1 LRYDPVIP
9 IIVEDAG
16 GSCVKQQEQ
25 YVDNRHF
32 VAISQYIDL
41 LLDAICVVDASGTFV
56 FVSAG
61 AERIFGYKPEEMI
74 GRSMLELI
82 HPDDQARTLQTATE
96 IMQGESKVDFE
107 NRYLRKDGQVVD
119 LLWSA
124 RWSASDQLRVAVARD
139 ITPLKRTQQRQSA
152 LYQISEAAHTAQNL
166 SELYQHIHQIVAA
179 ILPAANFAILLTDAD
194 SGLLQF
200 ACQAAVEPEAI
211 IQHQAQIIQHAQQVM
226 LQRSTLRTSSFPNDS
241 AQQNVLQELSAQ
253 HWLVVPLRQHD
264 HWPGALVLFGSQSYS
279 VHDQELLEFVSTQ
292 IASAIERKKMHDR
305 LQHIALYDVL
315 TGLPNRLL
323 FSDRLQSALYRAE
336 REKSQ
341 FAVLYLDLDKFKQVN
356 DDAGHAVGDLLLQQ
370 AADRIKQAVRSSD
383 TVARFGGD
391 EFVVLLEHIEAISTA
406 EGVAEKVRVELN
418 APFVLAGGTFNV
430 FPSIGIS
437 IFPAQGQDEKQLLLE
452 ADRAMY
458 QAKKAGGNRVWWSGV
473 A

>member
-1 LRYDPVIP
+1 M
-9 IIVEDAG
+9 
-16 GSCVKQQEQ
+16 
-25 YVDNRHF
+25 DNSHF

-82 HPDDQARTLQTATE
+82 HPADKAKTLQTATE
-96 IMQGESKVDFE
+96 IMLGQPKIDFE
-107 NRYLRKDGQVVD
+107 NRYLRKDGQVVH

-124 RWSASDQLRVAVARD
+124 RWSDSDQLRVAVARD
-139 ITPLKRTQQRQSA
+139 ITQLKRTQQRQSA
-152 LYQISEAAHTAQNL
+152 LYQISEAAHAAQNL
-166 SELYQHIHQIVAA
+166 SELYLHIHQILATL
-179 ILPAANFAILLTDAD
+179 LPAANFAILLTDSD
-194 SGLLQF
+194 NGLLQF
-200 ACQAAVEPEAI
+200 ACQAAVEPAAI
-211 IQHQAQIIQHAQQVM
+211 VQHQALIIQYAQQV
-226 LQRSTLRTSSFPNDS
+226 LQQQRTFRSEPELRVAVDGEPQPGKTVRINNP
-241 AQQNVLQELSAQ
+241 
-253 HWLVVPLRQHD
+253 HWLVVPLHQHD
-264 HWPGALVLFGSQSYS
+264 GIPGAIVLFGQQPYS

-305 LQHIALYDVL
+305 LQQIALYDVL
-315 TGLPNRLL
+315 TSLPNRLL
-323 FSDRLQSALYRAE
+323 FSDRLQSALYRAS

-370 AADRIKQAVRSSD
+370 AAARIKHAVRSSD

-391 EFVVLLEHIEAISTA
+391 EFVVLLEHIEDVSTA
-406 EGVAEKVRVELN
+406 QAVAEKVRCSLN
-418 APFVLAGGTFNV
+418 APFVLAGGEFFV

-437 IFPAQGQDEKQLLLE
+437 VFPVQGQDEQQLLLE

-458 QAKKAGGNRVWWSGV
+458 QAKKAGGNQVYGV
-473 A
+473 QSKSLI

>member
-1 LRYDPVIP
+1 M
-9 IIVEDAG
+9 
-16 GSCVKQQEQ
+16 
-25 YVDNRHF
+25 DNNHF

-74 GRSMLELI
+74 GRSMLDLI
-82 HPDDQARTLQTATE
+82 HPDDQAKTLQTAAE
-96 IMQGESKVDFE
+96 IMLDQPKVDFE
-107 NRYLRKDGQVVD
+107 NRYLRKDGQVVH

-124 RWSASDQLRVAVARD
+124 RWSASDQRRVAVARD
-139 ITPLKRTQQRQSA
+139 ITQLKRAQQRQSA
-152 LYQISEAAHTAQNL
+152 LYQISEAAHAAQNL
-166 SELYQHIHQIVAA
+166 SELYQHIHQIIAA
-179 ILPAANFAILLTDAD
+179 ILPAANFAILLTDAEN
-194 SGLLQF
+194 GLLQF

-211 IQHQAQIIQHAQQVM
+211 VRHQAQIIQFAQQV
-226 LQRSTLRTSSFPNDS
+226 LSGRSTLRTSLTQATASPGNDE
-241 AQQNVLQELSAQ
+241 QHDDLQ
-253 HWLVVPLRQHD
+253 HWLVVPLRQQNS
-264 HWPGALVLFGSQSYS
+264 WPGALVLFGQQPYS
-279 VHDQELLEFVSTQ
+279 ALDQELLEFVSTQ

-323 FSDRLQSALYRAE
+323 FADRLQSALYRAD

-356 DDAGHAVGDLLLQQ
+356 DEAGHAVGDLLLQQ
-370 AADRIKQAVRSSD
+370 AAERIKHAVRSSD

-391 EFVVLLEHIEAISTA
+391 EFVVLLEHIDALSTA
-406 EGVAEKVRVELN
+406 QTVAEKVRLALN
-418 APFVLAGGTFNV
+418 APFALAGEQFYV
-430 FPSIGIS
+430 YPSIGIS
-437 IFPAQGQDEKQLLLE
+437 AFPSQGMDEKQLLLE

-458 QAKKAGGNRVWWSGV
+458 QAKNAGGNQVSGGV
-473 A
+473 GLSGE

>member
-1 LRYDPVIP
+1 M
-9 IIVEDAG
+9 
-16 GSCVKQQEQ
+16 
-25 YVDNRHF
+25 DNSHF

-61 AERIFGYKPEEMI
+61 AERIFGYKPEEMV

-82 HPDDQARTLQTATE
+82 HPDDQSKTLQTAAE
-96 IMQGESKVDFE
+96 IMQGQSKIDFE
-107 NRYLRKDGQVVD
+107 NRYLRKDGQVVH

-124 RWSASDQLRVAVARD
+124 RRSDSDQLRVAVARD
-139 ITPLKRTQQRQSA
+139 ITQLKRAQQRQSA
-152 LYQISEAAHTAQNL
+152 LYQISEAAHDAQNL

-179 ILPAANFAILLTDAD
+179 ILPAANFAILLTDPD

-211 IQHQAQIIQHAQQVM
+211 IQQQAQIIQHAQQVM
-226 LQRSTLRTSSFPNDS
+226 LQRSTLRTSTFSNVS
-241 AQQNVLQELSAQ
+241 TQQHVQLEISAQ
-253 HWLVVPLRQHD
+253 HWLVVPLRQHN
-264 HWPGALVLFGSQSYS
+264 HWPGALVLFGPQPYS
-279 VHDQELLEFVSTQ
+279 AHDQELLEFVSTQ
-292 IASAIERKKMHDR
+292 IASAIDRKKMHDR
-305 LQHIALYDVL
+305 LQHVALYDGL
-315 TGLPNRLL
+315 TSLPNRLL
-323 FSDRLQSALYRAE
+323 FSDRLQSAFYRAE
-336 REKSQ
+336 REQSQ

-356 DDAGHAVGDLLLQQ
+356 DAAGHAVGDLLLQQ
-370 AADRIKQAVRSSD
+370 AAERIKHAVRSSD

-406 EGVAEKVRVELN
+406 EGVAEKVRLALN
-418 APFVLAGGTFNV
+418 AAFVLPGGPYHV

-437 IFPAQGQDEKQLLLE
+437 VFPTQGHDEKQLLLE

-458 QAKKAGGNRVWWSGV
+458 QAKQAGGNRVWWSGV
-473 A
+473 V

>member
-1 LRYDPVIP
+1 M
-9 IIVEDAG
+9 
-16 GSCVKQQEQ
+16 
-25 YVDNRHF
+25 DNNHF

-74 GRSMLELI
+74 GRSMLDLI
-82 HPDDQARTLQTATE
+82 HPEDQAKTLQTAAE
-96 IMQGESKVDFE
+96 IMQDKPKVDFE
-107 NRYLRKDGQVVD
+107 NRYLRKDGQVVH

-124 RWSASDQLRVAVARD
+124 RWSASDQRRVAVARD
-139 ITPLKRTQQRQSA
+139 ITQLKRAQQRQSA
-152 LYQISEAAHTAQNL
+152 LYQISEAAHAAQNL

-179 ILPAANFAILLTDAD
+179 ILPAANFAILLTDPE

-200 ACQAAVEPEAI
+200 ACQAAAEPAAI
-211 IQHQAQIIQHAQQVM
+211 VQHQAQIIQHAQQVM
-226 LQRSTLRTSSFPNDS
+226 AQRSTLRTSTFPNDLTPQNKL
-241 AQQNVLQELSAQ
+241 QQITAQ
-253 HWLVVPLRQHD
+253 HWLVVPLRQHN
-264 HWPGALVLFGSQSYS
+264 HWPGALVLFGPRPYS
-279 VHDQELLEFVSTQ
+279 AHDQELLEFVSTQ

-305 LQHIALYDVL
+305 LQQIALYDVL
-315 TGLPNRLL
+315 TSLPNRLL
-323 FSDRLQSALYRAE
+323 FSDRLQSALYRAS
-336 REKSQ
+336 REKTQ

-370 AADRIKQAVRSSD
+370 AATRIKHAVRSSD

-391 EFVVLLEHIEAISTA
+391 EFVVLLEHIETFSTA
-406 EGVAEKVRVELN
+406 EGVAEKVRLALN
-418 APFVLAGGTFNV
+418 AAFVLADGLFHV
-430 FPSIGIS
+430 YPSIGIS

-458 QAKKAGGNRVWWSGV
+458 QAKKAGGNQVWWGGV
-473 A
+473 NQSS